1 MQRSSF
7 LRALSL
13 CLGVLVGCGAD
24 DPSMAFPED
33 DAAVEQDGAVV
44 EMDAGEVPSFDVP
57 GVDRGNP
64 TLDTGNPVDRG
75 RPVDTGTTDRGGPV
89 DTGVIV
95 TDRGGPVACPSSC
108 GSDIDC
114 NPCRTFSDPDSI
126 RYCCLSGLCISMT
139 GACPSGM
146 MMPPG
151 GGDGGAGGD
160 GGGGGADAAAGAD
173 AAGGTDAS
181 GGGPG

>member
-33 DAAVEQDGAVV
+33 DAAVGEDGAVV
-44 EMDAGEVPSFDVP
+44 EMDAGELPSFDVP
-57 GVDRGNP
+57 GIDRGTP
-64 TLDTGNPVDRG
+64 TLDVGI
-75 RPVDTGTTDRGGPV
+75 DRGGPV
-89 DTGVIV
+89 DTGSS
-95 TDRGGPVACPSSC
+95 TDRGTTPVDTGVISTDHGSPVACPSSC
-108 GSDIDC
+108 GSDVDC
-114 NPCRTFSDPDSI
+114 NPCRTSSDPDTV

-139 GACPSGM
+139 GVCPSGM
-146 MMPPG
+146 PMGGPDGGGG
-151 GGDGGAGGD
+151 GGDGGAD
-160 GGGGGADAAAGAD
+160 GGLPGADAS
-173 AAGGTDAS
+173 GGTDAS

>member
-24 DPSMAFPED
+24 DPSTAFPED
-33 DAAVEQDGAVV
+33 DAAVEDGAVV
-44 EMDAGEVPSFDVP
+44 EMDAGESPSFDVP
-57 GVDRGNP
+57 GLDRGT
-64 TLDTGNPVDRG
+64 TLDTGSVTTDRG
-75 RPVDTGTTDRGGPV
+75 GSTDNGSVSTDRGGPV
-89 DTGVIV
+89 DTGSVS
-95 TDRGGPVACPSSC
+95 TDRGTVMACPSSC

-114 NPCRTFSDPDSI
+114 DPCRTASDPSTV

-139 GACPSGM
+139 GVCPGGM
-146 MMPPG
+146 TMPPG
-151 GGDGGAGGD
+151 GDGGTGGDGGAD
-160 GGGGGADAAAGAD
+160 GGLPTD

-181 GGGPG
+181 AGGPG

>member
-13 CLGVLVGCGAD
+13 CLGVLAGCGAD
-24 DPSMAFPED
+24 DPSMVFPED
-33 DAAVEQDGAVV
+33 DAQVEEDGAVP
-44 EMDAGEVPSFDVP
+44 EMDAGEIPSFDVP
-57 GVDRGNP
+57 GVDLGNP
-64 TLDTGNPVDRG
+64 TLDTGNPVDTG
-75 RPVDTGTTDRGGPV
+75 GPVDTGTTDRGGPV

-95 TDRGGPVACPSSC
+95 TDRGGPAACPSSC

-114 NPCRTFSDPDSI
+114 NPCRTSSDPDSV

-139 GACPSGM
+139 GVCPSEM

-151 GGDGGAGGD
+151 GDGGASGD
-160 GGGGGADAAAGAD
+160 GGGADATAGAD

>member
-33 DAAVEQDGAVV
+33 DAQVEDGAMV
-44 EMDAGEVPSFDVP
+44 EVDAGEVPSFDVP
-57 GVDRGNP
+57 GMDRGNP
-64 TLDTGNPVDRG
+64 TLDVGTDRG
-75 RPVDTGTTDRGGPV
+75 GGPV
-89 DTGVIV
+89 DTGSVS
-95 TDRGGPVACPSSC
+95 TDRGTVMACPSACSA
-108 GSDIDC
+108 DIDC
-114 NPCRTFSDPDSI
+114 DPCRTSTDPSTV

-139 GACPSGM
+139 GVCPGGM

-151 GGDGGAGGD
+151 DGGTDGGADGGLPTD
-160 GGGGGADAAAGAD
+160 ASTGTDAGGGGAG
-173 AAGGTDAS
+173 
-181 GGGPG
+181 

>member
-44 EMDAGEVPSFDVP
+44 EMDAGEIPSFDVP
-57 GVDRGNP
+57 GI
-64 TLDTGNPVDRG
+64 DTGNPSFDVGTDRG
-75 RPVDTGTTDRGGPV
+75 TPRVDTGSTTDRGTTPVDTGTISTDRGSPM
-89 DTGVIV
+89 
-95 TDRGGPVACPSSC
+95 ACPSSC
-108 GSDIDC
+108 GTDLDC
-114 NPCRTFSDPDSI
+114 NPCRTSSDPDTV

-139 GACPSGM
+139 GVCPSGM
-146 MMPPG
+146 PMPGTDG
-151 GGDGGAGGD
+151 GGAPGSDGGAD
-160 GGGGGADAAAGAD
+160 GSVPGADAAT
-173 AAGGTDAS
+173 GTDA
-181 GGGPG
+181 GAGGPG